1 MDLGKFN
8 VFPLENIKG
17 LKALDKSWIS
27 IDS

>member
-8 VFPLENIKG
+8 IFPLEKIKG